1 MKSKPKRTA
10 KPKGRKL
17 NITWAQARAFP
28 VPIPKDEPK
37 RLATLHKYQILDSP
51 PEEQFDALTELAAH
65 ICGTPV
71 ALLTLIDS
79 DRQWFKS
86 KLGVTLSETSRD
98 FAFCAHAIMVRD
110 LFVVPDASKDR
121 RFASNPL
128 VRANPK
134 IRFYAGMPLV
144 TSSNQALG
152 TLCVIDRV
160 PRKLTRAQA
169 DALKALGQQAMHQL
183 EARRE
188 MLELKKTSLDH
199 KRELARLEKKQM
211 ESFESLKTTA
221 EMMQKV
227 GQEMRTGLKVLY
239 SLSNQV
245 AETGPLTDAQKE
257 SIALAQSTCSSLL
270 EKNAQILEQAAAPKL
285 SSEPGEA

>member
-17 NITWAQARAFP
+17 NIAWTNASAFP

-37 RLATLHKYQILDSP
+37 RVATLHKFQILDSP
-51 PEEQFDALTELAAH
+51 AEEQFDALTTLAAH
-65 ICGTPV
+65 ICDTPI

-86 KLGVTLSETSRD
+86 KVGVTLSETSRD
-98 FAFCAHAIMVRD
+98 LAFCAHAIMVRH

-121 RFASNPL
+121 RFAANPL
-128 VRANPK
+128 VRSAPK

-144 TSSNQALG
+144 TQNNQALG
-152 TLCVIDRV
+152 TLCVLDRV

-169 DALKALGQQAMHQL
+169 EALKALGQQAMNHL

-188 MLELKKTSLDH
+188 LLELKKTSLDH
-199 KRELARLEKKQM
+199 KRELARLEKKQVEAMDALKAKADMM
-211 ESFESLKTTA
+211 E
-221 EMMQKV
+221 KV

-245 AETGPLTDAQKE
+245 GETGPLTDAQKE

-270 EKNAQILEQAAAPKL
+270 EKNAEILDQAAAQSP
-285 SSEPGEA
+285 SVDPPEA